1 MTGPLVDDPAL
12 LEPVTLRIAGDC
24 PGYALSRVRVR
35 GHMVAID
42 EPPERGG
49 TDEGPAPTETL
60 VAALVGVTNVILR
73 RIARRDGI
81 AIRALS
87 VVAEAVLDRRGVW
100 LAEAVGNPWRA
111 VRLAIT
117 IDADA
122 DDARLAVW
130 ADDLMRFSPIH
141 TVLTAAG
148 TPVAIRWERA
158 AG

>member
-1 MTGPLVDDPAL
+1 MTGPLVDDRAL

-35 GHMVAID
+35 GHVVAID

-49 TDEGPAPTETL
+49 TDAGPAPTETL

-87 VVAEAVLDRRGVW
+87 VAAEAVLDRRGVW
-100 LAEAVGNPWRA
+100 LAQAVGNPWRE
-111 VRLAIT
+111 VRLVLAIDT
-117 IDADA
+117 DA
-122 DDARLAVW
+122 DDARLAAW

-148 TPVAIRWERA
+148 TPVAMRWERA
-158 AG
+158 

>member
-1 MTGPLVDDPAL
+1 MTGPLVDDRAL

-35 GHMVAID
+35 GHVVAID

-49 TDEGPAPTETL
+49 TDAGPAPTETL

-100 LAEAVGNPWRA
+100 LAEAVGNPWRE
-111 VRLAIT
+111 VRLVLT
-117 IDADA
+117 IDTDA

-130 ADDLMRFSPIH
+130 AADLMRFSPIH

-148 TPVAIRWERA
+148 TPVAMRWERA
-158 AG
+158 GG

>member
-35 GHMVAID
+35 GHVVAID

-60 VAALVGVTNVILR
+60 VAALVGVSNVILR

-81 AIRALS
+81 AIRTLS
-87 VVAEAVLDRRGVW
+87 VAAEAVLDRRGVW
-100 LAEAVGNPWRA
+100 LAEAVGNPWRE
-111 VRLAIT
+111 VRLVLT
-117 IDADA
+117 IDTDA

-130 ADDLMRFSPIH
+130 TGELMRFSPVH
-141 TVLTAAG
+141 ALLTAAG
-148 TPVAIRWERA
+148 TPVTMRWERA
-158 AG
+158 GG

>member
-35 GHMVAID
+35 GHVVAID

-60 VAALVGVTNVILR
+60 VAALVGVSNVILR

-81 AIRALS
+81 AIRTLS
-87 VVAEAVLDRRGVW
+87 VAAEAVLDRRGVW
-100 LAEAVGNPWRA
+100 LA
-111 VRLAIT
+111 AIPGA
-117 IDADA
+117 IADA
-122 DDARLAVW
+122 GPRRGDQADRLHGKRVSRHIVVLAYLGTAV
-130 ADDLMRFSPIH
+130 
-141 TVLTAAG
+141 
-148 TPVAIRWERA
+148 PVR
-158 AG
+158 